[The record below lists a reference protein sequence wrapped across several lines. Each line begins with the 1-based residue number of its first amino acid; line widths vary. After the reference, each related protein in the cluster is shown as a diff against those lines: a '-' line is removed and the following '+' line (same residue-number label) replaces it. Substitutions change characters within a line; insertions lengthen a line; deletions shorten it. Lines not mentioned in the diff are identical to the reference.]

1 MFFWSASNADSP
13 PLSTKNNIECLF
25 RGGVV
30 QKEVKIS
37 LFLSRWQ
44 KHPIPF
50 IDHRES
56 PFTFRRR
63 NTKRDPF
70 RATSKSGAKPTG
82 LSLSF
87 SARAIGDAARDR
99 GRSDVGNGLC
109 TIIIIIIIIVGAHG
123 ILIELYRIT
132 KEFDESRCIFH
143 VVCTPSVIKP
153 RRFAWCATKSSREKK
168 KERASMSRAHLI
180 RGADDRVGRGRD
192 GKHVLV
198 GVCY

>member
-1 MFFWSASNADSP
+1 VLVLVRFQSQNARKERCFFGQRRTRIH
-13 PLSTKNNIECLF
+13 LHYNIECLF

-82 LSLSF
+82 LSFSF

-109 TIIIIIIIIVGAHG
+109 TIIIIIIGAN
-123 ILIELYRIT
+123 
-132 KEFDESRCIFH
+132 
-143 VVCTPSVIKP
+143 VIGSQKNLMN
-153 RRFAWCATKSSREKK
+153 RDASSTLFAR
-168 KERASMSRAHLI
+168 LP
-180 RGADDRVGRGRD
+180 
-192 GKHVLV
+192 
-198 GVCY
+198 